1 MTIPPHRAPG
11 DIGHIGDH
19 NDIADVL
26 TGHQADIASNS
37 NSIISHT
44 TGDDPHGDRA
54 YANETFSPIGHTHDQ
69 AVQSVNGQTGE
80 VSLDADD
87 VGAVSAGVVGLPNGV
102 AALDA
107 NGKVPSGQLPAGGGG
122 TAVVTPRPALAVVYA
137 NGYPTGWRS
146 DIDSL
151 TFVCSGSG
159 DQSEINS
166 AISAVTA
173 QGGGDVMLAGPQ
185 FNLSGSVLMQTGI
198 WLRGGGF
205 MTELRAST
213 GFEDGMIKLANA
225 DVHMITISDLFI
237 NGAGQAVHGMVI
249 DNTDGDLG
257 AKPSSSPDSG
267 HVIERLFVRGTGTST
282 FAGHGIVIRGNNS
295 RANKLS
301 TIRMLRTRGC
311 GLWVDNSPDSHYT
324 NIEIGSSGN
333 GGPAVSWSASAPVGH
348 GFFIRGGNNMLANCK
363 SWYSRGDGFVLSST
377 SRTQLVNCQSQDNY
391 GYGFEVTGKSML
403 TGCEADSNGQA
414 AGAGGLGRAGFHLT
428 TASVLVAGCM
438 SFDRGGQS
446 WQQQYGFSVT
456 SGCSHSLIT
465 GVTYGNAVG
474 SVTGTPGAGTIVEV
488 VADSNGK

>member
-1 MTIPPHRAPG
+1 MAIPPHRAPG

-19 NDIADVL
+19 NDIVDVL
-26 TGHQADIASNS
+26 AAQQADIASNS

-54 YANETFSPIGHTHDQ
+54 YANETFSPIDHTHDQ

-80 VSLDADD
+80 VSLAADD

-107 NGKVPSGQLPAGGGG
+107 NGKVPSSQLPAGGGG

-166 AISAVTA
+166 AISAVAA

-185 FNLSGSVLMQTGI
+185 FNLSNSVLMRTGI

-213 GFEDGMIKLANA
+213 GFGEGMIRLADA
-225 DVHMITISDLFI
+225 DVHMVTISDLFI
-237 NGAGQAVHGMVI
+237 NGAGQAVHGVVI
-249 DNTDGDLG
+249 DNTGG
-257 AKPSSSPDSG
+257 NFGSKPTSSPDSA
-267 HVIERLFVRGTGTST
+267 HVIEKLFIRAPGTSS
-282 FAGHGIVIRGNNS
+282 FAGHGIVMRGVNQ
-295 RANKLS
+295 RASKVR
-301 TIRMLRTRGC
+301 TIRVLDARGC
-311 GLWVDNSPDSHYT
+311 GVWIDNSPDSHYT
-324 NIEIGSSGN
+324 DVECGASGN
-333 GGPAVSWSASAPVGH
+333 GGPSPSWSTSAPSGH
-348 GFFIRGGNNMLANCK
+348 GFFIRGGNNMLLSCK
-363 SWYSRGDGFVLSST
+363 GWYSRGDGFVIAST
-377 SRTQLVNCQSQDNY
+377 NRTQLTNCQAQDNY
-391 GYGFEVTGKSML
+391 GYGFELTGKSSL
-403 TGCEADSNGQA
+403 VGCHADSNGQA
-414 AGAGGLGRAGFHLT
+414 NGSDGRGRAGFHLT
-428 TASVLVAGCM
+428 TAGALVQGCM
-438 SFDRGGQS
+438 SYDRGQS

-456 SGCSHSLIT
+456 SGCSRSLIT